1 MVLRDSICY
10 SGAMDGVTIAEAARV
25 LGMSENGIRRRIQR
39 GDMVAERVGARLLV
53 IPTHEVE
60 RWRKLGRQRPGP
72 KPLARGK
79 E

>member
-1 MVLRDSICY
+1 MVRHSICY

-60 RWRKLGRQRPGP
+60 RWRQLARQRPGP
-72 KPLARGK
+72 KPLTRGK